1 MWSLINVSN
10 NLHNTD
16 VKLTGLTFSV
26 LVVDPFLNNGVTF
39 ASFHSAG
46 TIPSLS
52 DRLTKLASGLLISFL
67 KKCWWYSVNSW

>member
-1 MWSLINVSN
+1 MWSQINVSN

-16 VKLTGLTFSV
+16 VKLTGLYFSV
-26 LVVDPFLNNGVTF
+26 LLLDPFLNNGVAF

-52 DRLTKLASGLLISFL
+52 DIF
-67 KKCWWYSVNSW
+67 KKWQVVYLFCLQFP